1 MSFEVAG
8 MSLDVVSIVIGAV
21 IGYILGYMGGKKAA
35 MQMGGM

>member
-1 MSFEVAG
+1 MAFEVAG